1 MHNPESNGTDG
12 RRSEPC
18 CQSAS
23 SFEHWLTGLVGL
35 AVTALVALVAYSSVV
50 SMAEPLRYLSST
62 AVLFLFISLW
72 IAFWAVLEVLWE
84 WRAGRLVAG

>member
-12 RRSEPC
+12 RSSEPL

-35 AVTALVALVAYSSVV
+35 AVTFVVALAAYSSVV
-50 SMAEPLRYLSST
+50 AMAEPLQYLSST
-62 AVLFLFISLW
+62 AVIFLFIGLW
-72 IAFWAVLEVLWE
+72 IAFWGLLEIVWE
-84 WRAGRLVAG
+84 WRAGRLFGG